1 MDRKIKRIHNNFLLK
16 KMEILTEEEKLGK
29 LRSAGVICISI
40 HPKNGNVMFLLAKE
54 RENEGWKQG
63 SCKWT
68 FFGGGAN
75 PNESGFDCAKRE
87 FQEESLGLTTPLCPG
102 EYIFELKLC
111 TQCQSLPQFL
121 HHKKKLKSTEKKSQ
135 DSETKN
141 EELDPERLEKQ
152 KVLIPFEEKHVD
164 ASLSPLSSSFSSS
177 SSSSCEKLSPSSPKV
192 VEISSPE
199 KASVLFTEQ
208 AYFNSAEHFH
218 SPQFKMKMWKHEVLY
233 GKWIDWQPFL
243 PLTFLQT
250 RNKLM
255 EYYHLFKTWK
265 KNMIK
270 EEDCIQQ
277 LQHLKEKF
285 KNFTHPALHVEYTES
300 MITHFQVKEEY
311 LEINEIRW
319 WTFDEVSQL
328 VKRKGYYRGEKARTS
343 KLPLLY
349 AVLKKIE
356 QMMKIKK

>member
-1 MDRKIKRIHNNFLLK
+1 
-16 KMEILTEEEKLGK
+16 MEILTEEEKLGK
-29 LRSAGVICISI
+29 LKSAGVICISI

-75 PNESGFDCAKRE
+75 PNESGFECAKRE
-87 FQEESLGLTTPLCPG
+87 FEEESLGLTTPLCPD
-102 EYIFELKLC
+102 EFIFELKLC

-121 HHKKKLKSTEKKSQ
+121 HHKKRSKSSTEKKNHDEPKLDKECASQ
-135 DSETKN
+135 RVFENAQAPQLALESHS
-141 EELDPERLEKQ
+141 PLEKNN
-152 KVLIPFEEKHVD
+152 D
-164 ASLSPLSSSFSSS
+164 SSLSPLSSSFSSS
-177 SSSSCEKLSPSSPKV
+177 SCEKESSKQSSP
-192 VEISSPE
+192 ISPAIMVLTPE
-199 KASVLFTEQ
+199 KASVLFTEE

-218 SPQFKMKMWKHEVLY
+218 SPQLKMKMWKHEVLY